1 MSASDENAVEKAAST
16 AKDNK
21 DIARGAGANFF
32 GFILRMGSRLPFL
45 ILAVALFEEELYGR
59 YNYTITIIEIC
70 AAFATFGF
78 KRSIFKFIH
87 DDAYKD
93 KYSIEQVM
101 VSALLSSILV
111 GIVFTVLVIFG
122 AGFLAWAFDYPQ
134 MVDGLKS
141 LAPMIIIITAL
152 DVILAGTR
160 ATRKMRYEVISRSL
174 VEPYVLL
181 GAMLL
186 FFYMGYTTFGLL
198 MAYVV
203 ALIAALI
210 YAIWGFCH
218 LYSFEKTMRARPDFA
233 LMKSLM
239 RFSGPTAFHDL
250 ALLIFMRMD
259 IFAVKFFF
267 SEAILGVYTIA
278 QQFATSVEK
287 IYQSF
292 YPILAPVM
300 AKNLVEKDF
309 KTAESQ
315 MIMVSRWILMIQ
327 SILVILC
334 VFYGT
339 VIFDAILPA
348 DTDTSL
354 ALMGGI
360 VLFFLMV
367 GETINGGFGIADLP
381 VIYRSPLF
389 NPVISLAMIPVYIFL
404 TYLFTQYTE
413 YGPVGVAMAL
423 CSTYLL
429 MNLIRVA
436 VIKKLFSINLLSFK
450 VFKVII
456 AALVTTGIFK
466 MLKDYLP
473 IDVNSGLGIA
483 VGVALLFIIYGLCL
497 LLIAMEKKDIE
508 KIKARFL

>member
-1 MSASDENAVEKAAST
+1 M
-16 AKDNK
+16 
-21 DIARGAGANFF
+21 
-32 GFILRMGSRLPFL
+32 
-45 ILAVALFEEELYGR
+45 
-59 YNYTITIIEIC
+59 
-70 AAFATFGF
+70 
-78 KRSIFKFIH
+78 
-87 DDAYKD
+87 
-93 KYSIEQVM
+93 
-101 VSALLSSILV
+101 
-111 GIVFTVLVIFG
+111 
-122 AGFLAWAFDYPQ
+122 
-134 MVDGLKS
+134 
-141 LAPMIIIITAL
+141 
-152 DVILAGTR
+152 
-160 ATRKMRYEVISRSL
+160 
-174 VEPYVLL
+174 
-181 GAMLL
+181 
-186 FFYMGYTTFGLL
+186 
-198 MAYVV
+198 
-203 ALIAALI
+203 
-210 YAIWGFCH
+210 
-218 LYSFEKTMRARPDFA
+218 
-233 LMKSLM
+233 
-239 RFSGPTAFHDL
+239 
-250 ALLIFMRMD
+250 
-259 IFAVKFFF
+259 
-267 SEAILGVYTIA
+267 
-278 QQFATSVEK
+278 
-287 IYQSF
+287 
-292 YPILAPVM
+292 
-300 AKNLVEKDF
+300 
-309 KTAESQ
+309 
-315 MIMVSRWILMIQ
+315 
-327 SILVILC
+327 VILC